1 MPAGRPPYY
10 DTPEQLEAKINEY
23 FGSRDEEDWLISE
36 LCDYLGFESRQSF
49 FDYGKRPQFSYL
61 IKRAA
66 QKVSIKH
73 ERNLSDM
80 KKPTTGAIFYLKTHG
95 WEQQEDVPRD
105 PIEVI
110 IKDATGRD
118 TSH

>member
-1 MPAGRPPYY
+1 MPAGRPAFYNS
-10 DTPEQLEAKINEY
+10 PEELEAKINEY
-23 FGSRDEEDWLISE
+23 FTSRDEEDYLISE

-49 FDYGKRPQFSYL
+49 FDYGKRPEYSYL

-95 WEQQEDVPRD
+95 WDQSDEASKADDKITFIEKDV
-105 PIEVI
+105 
-110 IKDATGRD
+110 
-118 TSH
+118 